1 MPHKVVVTG
10 LGATTPIGG
19 TVSELWKNALSGVSG
34 VSRLDEE
41 WVETYDIA
49 VRIAASVSTP
59 AAEVLSRVEAKRLDP
74 SGQLSLIAAREAWAD
89 AGFSAPNA
97 DEADGVDPERVAA
110 VFGTGI
116 GGAWTLL
123 SAWDTLREKG
133 PRRVMPLTVPMLMPN
148 GNAATVSMELRARRA
163 AVTAVS
169 ACASGTESFYQGLE
183 LIRAGKADVAIVGGA
198 ESANHPVNF
207 AAFNAMQALSKRND
221 EPERA
226 SRPYDIDRDGFVMAE
241 GAGCVILESEEF
253 AKARGARIYC
263 ELAGAGLS
271 ADAYHITA
279 PDDSGAGAA
288 RALHEA
294 MESGEFTAE
303 DVIHV
308 NAHATST
315 PKGDIPEA
323 VALRRAF
330 GSAVDGIPVSAT
342 KSMTGHMLGGAGA
355 VEAILAVKALTERKA
370 PCTINLENKDPLIDL
385 DVVTGARDLGV
396 SGSVAIS
403 NSFGFGGHNAVVAFR
418 DY

>member
-1 MPHKVVVTG
+1 MPRKVVVTG

-19 TVSELWKNALSGVSG
+19 NVPELWKNALEGVSG
-34 VSRLDEE
+34 VSKLEE
-41 WVETYDIA
+41 DWVETYDLA

-59 AAEVLSRVEAKRLDP
+59 ASEVLSRVEAKRLDP

-89 AGFSAPNA
+89 AGFSAANA
-97 DEADGVDPERVAA
+97 DDAEEVDPTRVAT

-123 SAWDTLREKG
+123 SGWDTLREKG

-148 GNAATVSMELRARRA
+148 GNAATVSMELKARRA
-163 AVTAVS
+163 AITAVS
-169 ACASGTESFYQGLE
+169 ACASGTESFYQGLD
-183 LIRAGKADVAIVGGA
+183 LIRLGKADVVIAGGA
-198 ESANHPVNF
+198 ESANHPINF
-207 AAFNAMQALSKRND
+207 AAFGAMQALSRRND

-241 GAGCVILESEEF
+241 GAGAVILESEEH

-271 ADAYHITA
+271 ADAFHITA
-279 PDDSGAGAA
+279 PDDAGTGAT
-288 RALHEA
+288 RAIAEA
-294 MESGEFTAE
+294 MESGEFVAE

-323 VALRRAF
+323 GAVRNAF
-330 GSAVDGIPVSAT
+330 GSATDNIPVSAT
-342 KSMTGHMLGGAGA
+342 KSMTGHMLGGSGA
-355 VEAILAVKALTERKA
+355 VEAILAIKALTERTA
-370 PCTINLENKDPLIDL
+370 PCTINLENKDPQIDL
-385 DVVTGARDLGV
+385 DVVTTPRELRKDGGV
-396 SGSVAIS
+396 VVS

>member
-1 MPHKVVVTG
+1 MPRKVVVTG

-19 TVSELWKNALSGVSG
+19 TVPELWQNALEGVSG
-34 VSRLDEE
+34 VSKLEE
-41 WVETYDIA
+41 DWVETYDLA

-59 AAEVLSRVEAKRLDP
+59 ASEVLSRVEAKRLDP

-97 DEADGVDPERVAA
+97 DEAEGVDPERVAA

-123 SAWDTLREKG
+123 GAWDTLREKG
-133 PRRVMPLTVPMLMPN
+133 ARRVMPLTVPMLMPN
-148 GNAATVSMELRARRA
+148 GNAATVSMELKARRA
-163 AVTAVS
+163 AITAVS

-183 LIRAGKADVAIVGGA
+183 LIRSGKADVVVAGGA

-207 AAFNAMQALSKRND
+207 AAFGAMQALSRRND

-226 SRPYDIDRDGFVMAE
+226 SRPYDVDRDGFVMAE
-241 GAGCVILESEEF
+241 GAGCVVLESEEF

-271 ADAYHITA
+271 ADAFHITA
-279 PDDSGAGAA
+279 PDDAGAGAA
-288 RALHEA
+288 RALTEA
-294 MESGEFTAE
+294 MESGEFAAT

-330 GSAVDGIPVSAT
+330 GETVDNIPVSAT

-355 VEAILAVKALTERKA
+355 VEAILAIKALTERTA
-370 PCTINLENKDPLIDL
+370 PCTINLENKDPQIDL
-385 DVVTGARDLGV
+385 DVVTTARALRQD
-396 SGSVAIS
+396 GSVVVS